1 LALKYKEFFDKDINF
16 AWLTRDD
23 GESGC
28 VFRMRNEYNFYF
40 FGLSKK

>member
-1 LALKYKEFFDKDINF
+1 MESGEHAYATILALKYKDYYDKDLSF

-28 VFRMRNEYNFYF
+28 VFRMRN
-40 FGLSKK
+40 